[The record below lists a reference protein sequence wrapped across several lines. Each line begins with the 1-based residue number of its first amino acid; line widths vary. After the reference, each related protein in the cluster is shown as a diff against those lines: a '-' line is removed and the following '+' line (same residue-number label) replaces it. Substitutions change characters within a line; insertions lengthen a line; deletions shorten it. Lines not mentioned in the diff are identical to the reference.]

1 MNVAD
6 GPGGSGINKVVT
18 MRRILL
24 RSTISLVTLAAVPLL
39 LHAQAR
45 GGAGGGAHA
54 GGGIAA
60 APHASFAAPVR
71 SSAPPGG
78 HFSSGSHTAAPAPHF
93 SPGARLVRSPSGRT
107 VLRMPAPR
115 PASNIRPNNNRRQLS
130 QDVPGLGFDYSHLAA
145 VGGSRGRGRGRFGDH
160 DRDHDRR
167 RDFVAYFP
175 FFGGGYYEPLFP
187 EEYDDTGTTA
197 DNQETE
203 GVEPDYYPQGP
214 PPRPEEYAQ
223 NYPPAPPAPVETAA
237 PAKPADEYVFVR
249 RDGTL
254 FFAVAYAWEN
264 GTLRYV
270 TGEGLR
276 RSVEGNALDL
286 DATKQFN
293 EQRGLNFRLPALNGG

>member
-1 MNVAD
+1 MNVSD

-24 RSTISLVTLAAVPLL
+24 RSTVSFAMLAAVPCL

-54 GGGIAA
+54 GGGL
-60 APHASFAAPVR
+60 PGTPRASFAAPVH
-71 SSAPPGG
+71 SGAATGG
-78 HFSSGSHTAAPAPHF
+78 HFSSGSHTAVMTPHF
-93 SPGARLVRSPSGRT
+93 APGARLVRTPSGRT

-115 PASNIRPNNNRRQLS
+115 PASNSRLNNNRRLLS
-130 QDVPGLGFDYSHLAA
+130 QDVPGLGFDYTHLAA
-145 VGGSRGRGRGRFGDH
+145 VGGSRGRGTGRGRFG

-167 RDFVAYFP
+167 RNFVAYFP

-187 EEYDDTGTTA
+187 EEYDDNGTSA
-197 DNQETE
+197 DNEDTE

-214 PPRPEEYAQ
+214 PPWPGDYAQ
-223 NYPPAPPAPVETAA
+223 NYPPAPPAPVEEV

-276 RSVEGNALDL
+276 RTVEGSALDL

-293 EQRGLNFRLPALNGG
+293 EQRGLNFRLPVLNGG

>member
-1 MNVAD
+1 MYVSD

-24 RSTISLVTLAAVPLL
+24 RSTISFMTLAAVPCL

-54 GGGIAA
+54 GGGMAG
-60 APHASFAAPVR
+60 APHASFAAPVH
-71 SSAPPGG
+71 SSAPTGG
-78 HFSSGSHTAAPAPHF
+78 HVSSGSHTTVPAPHF
-93 SPGARLVRSPSGRT
+93 APGARLVRTPSGRT
-107 VLRMPAPR
+107 VLRIPAPR
-115 PASNIRPNNNRRQLS
+115 PAANSRPNNNRRLLS
-130 QDVPGLGFDYSHLAA
+130 QDVPGLGFDYTHLAA
-145 VGGSRGRGRGRFGDH
+145 VGGSRGRGRGRVG

-167 RDFVAYFP
+167 RNFVAYFP

-187 EEYDDTGTTA
+187 EEYDDTGTAA
-197 DNQETE
+197 DSGETE
-203 GVEPDYYPQGP
+203 GVEPDYYPER

-223 NYPPAPPAPVETAA
+223 NYPPAPPAPVEAAA

-276 RSVEGNALDL
+276 RSVEDSALDL

-293 EQRGLNFRLPALNGG
+293 DQRGLNFRLPAWNGG

>member
-1 MNVAD
+1 MNVSD
-6 GPGGSGINKVVT
+6 RPGGSGINKVVT

-24 RSTISLVTLAAVPLL
+24 RSTIGVVMLAAAPLL

-45 GGAGGGAHA
+45 SAAGGGAHGGVA
-54 GGGIAA
+54 GGGA
-60 APHASFAAPVR
+60 HVR
-71 SSAPPGG
+71 VHSSAPMGG
-78 HFSSGSHTAAPAPHF
+78 HFSSGSHTATMAPHF
-93 SPGARLVRSPSGRT
+93 APGARLVRAPSGRT

-115 PASNIRPNNNRRQLS
+115 TASNLRPTNNRRLIS
-130 QDVPGLGFDYSHLAA
+130 QDVPGLGFDYTHLAA
-145 VGGSRGRGRGRFGDH
+145 VGRSRGHGRGQFG

-167 RDFVAYFP
+167 RSFVAYFP

-187 EEYDDTGTTA
+187 EEYDDNGTAA
-197 DNQETE
+197 DNDETE
-203 GVEPDYYPQGP
+203 GVEPDDYPQGP

-223 NYPPAPPAPVETAA
+223 NYPPAPPMPVEAG

-254 FFAVAYAWEN
+254 FFAMAYAWEN

-276 RSVEGNALDL
+276 RSVEGNTLDL

-293 EQRGLNFRLPALNGG
+293 EQRGLHFRLPA

>member
-1 MNVAD
+1 M
-6 GPGGSGINKVVT
+6 
-18 MRRILL
+18 
-24 RSTISLVTLAAVPLL
+24 LAAVPCL

-54 GGGIAA
+54 GGGMA
-60 APHASFAAPVR
+60 APHASFAAPVH
-71 SSAPPGG
+71 SSAPMGG
-78 HFSSGSHTAAPAPHF
+78 HYSSGSHPAPIAPHF
-93 SPGARLVRSPSGRT
+93 TPGARLVRSPSGRT
-107 VLRMPAPR
+107 VLRVPR
-115 PASNIRPNNNRRQLS
+115 PASNIRPNTNRRLLS

-145 VGGSRGRGRGRFGDH
+145 VGGSRGRGRGRFGD
-160 DRDHDRR
+160 RDHDRR
-167 RDFVAYFP
+167 RNFVAYFP

-187 EEYDDTGTTA
+187 EEYDDNGTAA
-197 DNQETE
+197 DNEETE
-203 GVEPDYYPQGP
+203 GVEPDYYPPGP

-223 NYPPAPPAPVETAA
+223 NYPPAPPAPVEAV

-276 RSVEGNALDL
+276 RSVEGGALDL
-286 DATKQFN
+286 DATRQFN